1 MKSSY
6 LVIGILVVTILSCSS
21 SKSFVTESQIK
32 ALDSIMEKPEFSIK
46 SDWAYPQTTAAMQQI
61 ANSGILGVGNTA
73 NAINLIGNHNFLTI
87 SDDSI
92 SSYLPYYGERQMQVD
107 YSGRDS
113 AIEFKG
119 LIENYEAIKNKNRS
133 YTVTLS
139 ATSKSEKFN
148 TTITIY
154 PNLKADILLYG
165 SSRNSIRY
173 SGTVMETK
181 E

>member
-1 MKSSY
+1 M
-6 LVIGILVVTILSCSS
+6 VTILSCSS

-46 SDWAYPQTTAAMQQI
+46 SEWVYPQVTVAMQQI
-61 ANSGILGVGNTA
+61 ANSGILGVGNNA
-73 NAINLIGNHNFLTI
+73 NAINLIGNYNYLTI
-87 SDDSI
+87 SGDSI

-113 AIEFKG
+113 AIEFEG
-119 LIENYEAIKNKNRS
+119 LIENYEALKNKNKS
-133 YTVTLS
+133 YTITFK

-154 PNLKADILLYG
+154 PNLKADILIYG

-173 SGTVMETK
+173 SGEVLASK